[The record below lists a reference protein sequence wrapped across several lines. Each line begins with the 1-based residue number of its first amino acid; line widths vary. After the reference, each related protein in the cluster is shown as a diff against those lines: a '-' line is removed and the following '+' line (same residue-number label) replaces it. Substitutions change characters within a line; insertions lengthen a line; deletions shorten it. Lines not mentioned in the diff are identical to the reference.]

1 MKLSELYESRKAL
14 HAERDS
20 ILAQD
25 SVTVEVEARGLEVAN
40 ELATVE
46 AEIRSAQLRER
57 FASSSAVEIIA
68 KRDMELG
75 REERDSKKYR
85 DQFVGWLKGGQAPEV
100 RALSTATTP
109 ATAAGTIMVPAVYET
124 EILKF
129 LAANSTMINLA
140 DYKSG
145 VTGYPSL
152 RYNTQTSANYGASLS
167 TSGTGSWI
175 AEGGTAV
182 TNDMALAEVLL
193 PPRLCS
199 PTTQVSQTLLRQ
211 ANFDVEAEVMLDL
224 QAKMSK
230 NMEFGFIGGV
240 GGTAMPTGIFDP
252 ASTTV
257 GVRSGA
263 SCATNT
269 NTRAQ
274 KVTAATSSA
283 TVILDNLTQMRYN
296 TLPAAYWNSPG
307 CAWIIPQDVYAAI
320 AATTVNNVPLFVPS
334 ADKGITGAAPFT
346 LMGLPVYV
354 TQYVP
359 VNVAT
364 AGTTKTVMAVVG
376 DIRESYA
383 IRQWAGI
390 GMIRDD
396 ITLATTGQVK
406 YTALAFANANVTR
419 GDALVQL
426 RVSNIA

>member
-1 MKLSELYESRKAL
+1 MKLSELFESRKAL
-14 HAERDS
+14 TAERDS

-25 SVTVEVEARGLEVAN
+25 SLTVEIESRGHEVAN
-40 ELATVE
+40 ELATIE
-46 AEIRSAQLRER
+46 AEIRSAQMRER

-75 REERDSKKYR
+75 REERDTKKYR

-109 ATAAGTIMVPAVYET
+109 TTAAGTIMIPAIYET

-129 LAANSTMINLA
+129 LAAQSTMINLA

-152 RYNTQTSANYGASLS
+152 RYNTQTSANYGATLA

-175 AEGGTAV
+175 AEGGTAI

-193 PPRLCS
+193 PPKLCS

-211 ANFDVEAEVMLDL
+211 ANFDVEAEVMMDL
-224 QAKMSK
+224 QAKLSK
-230 NMEFGFIGGV
+230 NLEFGFIGGT
-240 GGTAMPTGIFDP
+240 GTNMPTGIFDP
-252 ASTTV
+252 ASTSCQVRTGATV
-257 GVRSGA
+257 GAG
-263 SCATNT
+263 
-269 NTRAQ
+269 NTRAL

-283 TVILDNLTQMRYN
+283 SVILDNFTQMRYN
-296 TLPAAYWNSPG
+296 LLPSAYWNSPS
-307 CAWIIPQDVYAAI
+307 CAWIIPQDVYAAV
-320 AATTVNNVPLFVPS
+320 AATTVNSVPLFVPS

-359 VNVAT
+359 VLTTAT
-364 AGTTKTVMAVVG
+364 TLKTVMAVVG
-376 DIRESYA
+376 DIRESYS

-419 GDALVQL
+419 GDSLIQL
-426 RVSNIA
+426 RVTNV

>member
-1 MKLSELYESRKAL
+1 MKLSELFESRKAL
-14 HAERDS
+14 TAERDS

-25 SVTVEVEARGLEVAN
+25 SLTVEIEARGHEVAN
-40 ELATVE
+40 ELATIE
-46 AEIRSAQLRER
+46 AEIRSAQMRER

-75 REERDSKKYR
+75 REERDTKKYR

-109 ATAAGTIMVPAVYET
+109 TTAAGTIMVPAVYET
-124 EILKF
+124 EILKY
-129 LAANSTMINLA
+129 LAANSTMINLS
-140 DYKSG
+140 DYRSG
-145 VTGYPSL
+145 ITGYPSL
-152 RYNTQTSANYGASLS
+152 RYNTQTSANYGATLA

-175 AEGGTAV
+175 AEGNTAV

-224 QAKMSK
+224 QAKMGK
-230 NMEFGFIGGV
+230 NMEFGFIAGV
-240 GGTAMPTGIFDP
+240 GGTAMPTGIFDN
-252 ASTTV
+252 ASTSVQVRTGATV
-257 GVRSGA
+257 GAG
-263 SCATNT
+263 
-269 NTRAQ
+269 NTRAL
-274 KVTAATSSA
+274 KVTAATSTA
-283 TVILDNLTQMRYN
+283 AVILANLTEMRYN
-296 TLPAAYWNSPG
+296 KLPAAYWNSPS

-320 AATTVNNVPLFVPS
+320 AATTVNSVPLFVPS

-359 VNVAT
+359 VNV
-364 AGTTKTVMAVVG
+364 TTTTVTTCMAVVG

-406 YTALAFANANVTR
+406 YTALAFANANITR

-426 RVSNIA
+426 RVVNV

>member
-1 MKLSELYESRKAL
+1 MKLSELFESRKAL
-14 HAERDS
+14 TAERDS
-20 ILAQD
+20 ILAQN
-25 SVTVEVEARGLEVAN
+25 SLTVEVEARGHEVAN

-46 AEIRSAQLRER
+46 AEIRSAQMRER

-75 REERDSKKYR
+75 REERDTKKYR
-85 DQFVGWLKGGQAPEV
+85 DQFIGWLKGGAAPEV

-124 EILKF
+124 QILSYLTSQDF
-129 LAANSTMINLA
+129 MRSLA
-140 DYKSG
+140 DYRGG

-152 RYNTQTSANYGASLS
+152 RYNTQTSANYGG
-167 TSGTGSWI
+167 GTGSWI

-193 PPRLCS
+193 PPKLCS

-211 ANFDVEAEVMLDL
+211 ANFDVEAEVMMDL
-224 QAKMSK
+224 QKKLAK
-230 NMEFGFIGGV
+230 NQAFAFIGGT
-240 GGTAMPTGIFDP
+240 GTNMPTGIFDP
-252 ASTTV
+252 ATTTT
-257 GVRSGA
+257 GVRTGA

-269 NTRAQ
+269 NLRTQ
-274 KVTAATSSA
+274 KVTAATSDSA
-283 TVILDNLTQMRYN
+283 VTIANLTKMRYDI
-296 TLPAAYWNSPG
+296 LPAAYWNSPT

-320 AATTVNNVPLFVPS
+320 AGILVNNVPLFTPS
-334 ADKGITGAAPFT
+334 ADSGITPAAPFQ

-354 TQYVP
+354 TPYVP

-364 AGTTKTVMAVVG
+364 ASATIKTVMAVVG
-376 DIRESYA
+376 DIRESYS
-383 IRQWAGI
+383 IREWAGI

-406 YTALAFANANVTR
+406 YTAMSFANANITR

>member
-1 MKLSELYESRKAL
+1 MKLPELFESRKAL
-14 HAERDS
+14 TA
-20 ILAQD
+20 
-25 SVTVEVEARGLEVAN
+25 
-40 ELATVE
+40 
-46 AEIRSAQLRER
+46 
-57 FASSSAVEIIA
+57 
-68 KRDMELG
+68 
-75 REERDSKKYR
+75 ERDSKKYR
-85 DQFVGWLKGGQAPEV
+85 EQFAGWLKGGAAPEV

-124 EILKF
+124 EILKY
-129 LAANSTMINLA
+129 LAANSTMINLS

-145 VTGYPSL
+145 VSGYPSL
-152 RYNTQTSANYGASLS
+152 RYNTQTSANYGATLA

-193 PPRLCS
+193 PPKLCS

-211 ANFDVEAEVMLDL
+211 ANFDVEAEVMMDL
-224 QAKMSK
+224 QAKLSK
-230 NMEFGFIGGV
+230 NLEFGFIGGT
-240 GGTAMPTGIFDP
+240 GTNMPTGIFDP
-252 ASTTV
+252 ASTTCQVRTGATV
-257 GVRSGA
+257 GAG
-263 SCATNT
+263 
-269 NTRAQ
+269 NTRAL

-359 VNVAT
+359 VLVRTSA
-364 AGTTKTVMAVVG
+364 AKTVMAVVG

-419 GDALVQL
+419 GDALVPL
-426 RVSNIA
+426 RVVNV

>member
-1 MKLSELYESRKAL
+1 MKLSELFESRKAL
-14 HAERDS
+14 TAERDS

-25 SVTVEVEARGLEVAN
+25 SLTVEIEARGHEVAN
-40 ELATVE
+40 ELATIE
-46 AEIRSAQLRER
+46 AEIRSAQMRER

-75 REERDSKKYR
+75 REERDTKKYR

-109 ATAAGTIMVPAVYET
+109 TTAAGTIMIPAIYET

-129 LAANSTMINLA
+129 LAAQSTMINLA

-152 RYNTQTSANYGASLS
+152 RYNTQTSANYGATLA

-193 PPRLCS
+193 PPKLCS

-211 ANFDVEAEVMLDL
+211 ANFDVEAEVMMDL
-224 QAKMSK
+224 QAKLSK
-230 NMEFGFIGGV
+230 NLEFGFIGGT
-240 GGTAMPTGIFDP
+240 GTNMPTGIFDP
-252 ASTTV
+252 ASTTCQVRTGATV
-257 GVRSGA
+257 GAG
-263 SCATNT
+263 
-269 NTRAQ
+269 NTRAL

-283 TVILDNLTQMRYN
+283 SVILDNFTQMRYN
-296 TLPAAYWNSPG
+296 LLPSAYWNSPT
-307 CAWIIPQDVYAAI
+307 CAWIIPQDVYAAV
-320 AATTVNNVPLFVPS
+320 AATTVNSVPLFVPS
-334 ADKGITGAAPFT
+334 ADKGIAGAAPFT

-359 VNVAT
+359 VLTTAT
-364 AGTTKTVMAVVG
+364 TLKTVMAVVG
-376 DIRESYA
+376 DIRESYS

-419 GDALVQL
+419 GDSLIQL
-426 RVSNIA
+426 RVVNV

>member
-1 MKLSELYESRKAL
+1 MKLSELFESRKAL
-14 HAERDS
+14 TTERDS

-25 SVTVEVEARGLEVAN
+25 SLTVEIEARGHEVAN

-46 AEIRSAQLRER
+46 AEIRSAQMRER
-57 FASSSAVEIIA
+57 FASSSAVETIA

-75 REERDSKKYR
+75 REERDTKKYR
-85 DQFVGWLKGGQAPEV
+85 DQFVGWLKGGAAPEV

-109 ATAAGTIMVPAVYET
+109 ITAAGTIMVPAIYET

-152 RYNTQTSANYGASLS
+152 RYNTQTSANYGATLA

-193 PPRLCS
+193 PPKLCS

-211 ANFDVEAEVMLDL
+211 ANFDVEAEVMMDL
-224 QAKMSK
+224 QAKLSK
-230 NMEFGFIGGV
+230 NLEFGFIGGT
-240 GGTAMPTGIFDP
+240 GTNMPTGIFDP
-252 ASTTV
+252 ASTTCQ
-257 GVRSGA
+257 VRSGA
-263 SCATNT
+263 TVASG
-269 NTRAQ
+269 NTRAL
-274 KVTAATSSA
+274 KVAAATSSA
-283 TVILDNLTQMRYN
+283 SVILDNFTQMRYN
-296 TLPAAYWNSPG
+296 LLPSAYWNSPS
-307 CAWIIPQDVYAAI
+307 CAWIIPQDVYAAV
-320 AATTVNNVPLFVPS
+320 AATTVNSVPLFVPS

-359 VNVAT
+359 VNITTT
-364 AGTTKTVMAVVG
+364 ALKTVMAVVG
-376 DIRESYA
+376 DIRESYS

-419 GDALVQL
+419 GDSLIQL
-426 RVSNIA
+426 RVTNV

>member
-1 MKLSELYESRKAL
+1 MKLSELFESRKAL
-14 HAERDS
+14 TAERDS

-25 SVTVEVEARGLEVAN
+25 SLTVEIEARGHEVAN

-46 AEIRSAQLRER
+46 AEIRSAQMRER

-75 REERDSKKYR
+75 REERDTKKYR
-85 DQFVGWLKGGQAPEV
+85 DQFVGWLKGGAAPEV
-100 RALSTATTP
+100 RALTTATTP

-124 EILKF
+124 EILKYLDSQDF
-129 LAANSTMINLA
+129 MRSLA
-140 DYKSG
+140 DYRGG

-152 RYNTQTSANYGASLS
+152 RYNTQTSANYGG
-167 TSGTGSWI
+167 GTGSWI
-175 AEGGTAV
+175 AEGSSAIV
-182 TNDMALAEVLL
+182 NDMALAEVLL
-193 PPRLCS
+193 PPKLCS

-211 ANFDVEAEVMLDL
+211 ANFDVEAEVMMDL
-224 QAKMSK
+224 QKKLSK
-230 NMEFGFIGGV
+230 NQAFAFIGGT
-240 GGTAMPTGIFDP
+240 GTNMPTGIFDP
-252 ASTTV
+252 ATTTT
-257 GVRSGA
+257 GVRTGA

-269 NTRAQ
+269 NLRTQ
-274 KVTAATSSA
+274 KVTAATSSSSV
-283 TVILDNLTQMRYN
+283 TIENLTKMRYE
-296 TLPAAYWNSPG
+296 TLPAAYWNSPT

-320 AATTVNNVPLFVPS
+320 AGIIVNNVPLFVPS
-334 ADKGITGAAPFT
+334 ADAGIRNAAPFT

-354 TQYVP
+354 TPYIP

-376 DIRESYA
+376 DIRESYS
-383 IRQWAGI
+383 IREWAGI
-390 GMIRDD
+390 GMVRDD

-406 YTALAFANANVTR
+406 YTAMAFANANITR

>member
-1 MKLSELYESRKAL
+1 MKLSELFESRKAL
-14 HAERDS
+14 TAERDS

-25 SVTVEVEARGLEVAN
+25 SLTVEVEARGHEVAN

-46 AEIRSAQLRER
+46 AEIRSAQMRER

-85 DQFVGWLKGGQAPEV
+85 DQFVGWLNGGAAPEV

-109 ATAAGTIMVPAVYET
+109 ATLAGTIMVPAIYET
-124 EILKF
+124 GILKY
-129 LAANSTMINLA
+129 LAANSTMISLA

-152 RYNTQTSANYGASLS
+152 RYNTQTSAAYGTGA
-167 TSGTGSWI
+167 GSWI

-193 PPRLCS
+193 PPKLCS

-211 ANFDVEAEVMLDL
+211 ANFDVESEVMLDL
-224 QAKMSK
+224 QAKLSK
-230 NMEFGFIGGV
+230 NLEFAFV
-240 GGTAMPTGIFDP
+240 AGTGTNMPTGIFDP
-252 ASTTV
+252 ASTSV
-257 GVRSGA
+257 QVRTGA
-263 SCATNT
+263 TTSATA
-269 NTRAQ
+269 TRALQ
-274 KVTAATSSA
+274 VTAATSSA
-283 TVILDNLTQMRYN
+283 SVILANLTEMRYN
-296 TLPAAYWNSPG
+296 KLPAAYWNSPS

-359 VNVAT
+359 ALITT
-364 AGTTKTVMAVVG
+364 ASAKTVMAVVG

-406 YTALAFANANVTR
+406 YTAMAFANANVTR

-426 RVSNIA
+426 RVTNA

>member
-1 MKLSELYESRKAL
+1 L
-14 HAERDS
+14 
-20 ILAQD
+20 
-25 SVTVEVEARGLEVAN
+25 TVEVEARGHEVAN

-46 AEIRSAQLRER
+46 AEIRSAQMRER

-75 REERDSKKYR
+75 REERDTKKYR
-85 DQFVGWLKGGQAPEV
+85 DQFIGWLKGGAAPEV
-100 RALSTATTP
+100 RALTTATTP

-124 EILKF
+124 EILKYLDSQDF
-129 LAANSTMINLA
+129 MRSLA
-140 DYKSG
+140 DYRGG

-152 RYNTQTSANYGASLS
+152 RYNTQTSANYGG
-167 TSGTGSWI
+167 GTGSWI

-182 TNDMALAEVLL
+182 VNDMALAEVLL
-193 PPRLCS
+193 PPKLCS

-211 ANFDVEAEVMLDL
+211 ANFSVEEEVMMDL
-224 QAKMSK
+224 QKKLAK
-230 NMEFGFIGGV
+230 NQAFAFIGGT
-240 GGTAMPTGIFDP
+240 GTNMPTGIFDP
-252 ASTTV
+252 ATTTT
-257 GVRSGA
+257 GVRTGA

-269 NTRAQ
+269 NLRTQ
-274 KVTAATSSA
+274 KVTAATSSSSV
-283 TVILDNLTQMRYN
+283 VIENLTKMRYE
-296 TLPAAYWNSPG
+296 TLPAAYWNSPT

-320 AATTVNNVPLFVPS
+320 AGIVVNNVPLFVPS
-334 ADKGITGAAPFT
+334 ADAGIRNAAPFT

-354 TQYVP
+354 TPYIP

-376 DIRESYA
+376 DIRESYS
-383 IRQWAGI
+383 IREWAGI

-406 YTALAFANANVTR
+406 YTAMSFANANITR

>member
-1 MKLSELYESRKAL
+1 MKLSELFESRKAL
-14 HAERDS
+14 TAERDS

-25 SVTVEVEARGLEVAN
+25 SLTVEIEARGHEVAN
-40 ELATVE
+40 ELATIE
-46 AEIRSAQLRER
+46 AEIRSAQMRER

-75 REERDSKKYR
+75 REERDTKKYR
-85 DQFVGWLKGGQAPEV
+85 EQFAGWLKGGAAPEV

-124 EILKF
+124 EILKY
-129 LAANSTMINLA
+129 LAANSTMINLS
-140 DYKSG
+140 DYRSG
-145 VTGYPSL
+145 ITGYPSL
-152 RYNTQTSANYGASLS
+152 RYNTQTSANYGATLAL
-167 TSGTGSWI
+167 SGTGSWI
-175 AEGGTAV
+175 AEGGTAI

-224 QAKMSK
+224 QAKMGK
-230 NMEFGFIGGV
+230 NMEFGFIAGV
-240 GGTAMPTGIFDP
+240 GGTAMPTGIFDN
-252 ASTTV
+252 ASTSVQVRTGATV
-257 GVRSGA
+257 GAG
-263 SCATNT
+263 
-269 NTRAQ
+269 NTRAL
-274 KVTAATSSA
+274 KVTAATSTA
-283 TVILDNLTQMRYN
+283 AVILANLTEMRYN
-296 TLPAAYWNSPG
+296 KLPAAYWNSPS

-320 AATTVNNVPLFVPS
+320 AATTVNSVPLFVPS

-359 VNVAT
+359 VNV
-364 AGTTKTVMAVVG
+364 TTTTVTTCMAVVG

-426 RVSNIA
+426 RVVNV

>member
-1 MKLSELYESRKAL
+1 MKLSELFESRKAL
-14 HAERDS
+14 TAERDS

-25 SVTVEVEARGLEVAN
+25 SLTVEIEARGHEVAN

-46 AEIRSAQLRER
+46 AEIRSAQMRER

-75 REERDSKKYR
+75 REERDTKKYR
-85 DQFVGWLKGGQAPEV
+85 DQFVGWLKGGAAPEV
-100 RALSTATTP
+100 RALTTATTP

-124 EILKF
+124 EILKYLDSQDF
-129 LAANSTMINLA
+129 MRSLA
-140 DYKSG
+140 DYRGG

-152 RYNTQTSANYGASLS
+152 RYNTQTSANYGG
-167 TSGTGSWI
+167 GTGSWI

-182 TNDMALAEVLL
+182 VNDMALAEVLL
-193 PPRLCS
+193 PPKLCS

-211 ANFDVEAEVMLDL
+211 ANFDVEAEVMMDL
-224 QAKMSK
+224 QKKLSK
-230 NMEFGFIGGV
+230 NQAFAFIGGT
-240 GGTAMPTGIFDP
+240 GTNMPTGIFDP
-252 ASTTV
+252 ATTTT
-257 GVRSGA
+257 GVRTGA

-269 NTRAQ
+269 NLRTQ
-274 KVTAATSSA
+274 KVTAATSSSSV
-283 TVILDNLTQMRYN
+283 VIENLTKMRYE
-296 TLPAAYWNSPG
+296 TLPAAYWNSPS

-320 AATTVNNVPLFVPS
+320 AGIIVNNVPLFVPS
-334 ADKGITGAAPFT
+334 ADAGIRNAAPFT

-354 TQYVP
+354 TPYIP

-376 DIRESYA
+376 DIRESYS
-383 IRQWAGI
+383 IREWAGI
-390 GMIRDD
+390 GMVRDD

-406 YTALAFANANVTR
+406 YTAMAFANANITR

>member
-1 MKLSELYESRKAL
+1 MKLPELFESRKAL
-14 HAERDS
+14 TAERDS

-25 SVTVEVEARGLEVAN
+25 SLTVEIEARGHEVAN

-46 AEIRSAQLRER
+46 AEIRSAQMRER

-85 DQFVGWLKGGQAPEV
+85 EQFAGWLKGGAAPEV

-129 LAANSTMINLA
+129 LAANSTMINLS

-145 VTGYPSL
+145 VSGYPSL
-152 RYNTQTSANYGASLS
+152 RYNTQTSANYGATLA

-175 AEGGTAV
+175 AEGVTAV

-193 PPRLCS
+193 PPKLCS

-211 ANFDVEAEVMLDL
+211 ANFDVEAEVMMDL
-224 QAKMSK
+224 QAKLSK
-230 NMEFGFIGGV
+230 NLEFGFIGGT
-240 GGTAMPTGIFDP
+240 GTNMPTGIFDP
-252 ASTTV
+252 ASTTCQVRTGATV
-257 GVRSGA
+257 GAG
-263 SCATNT
+263 
-269 NTRAQ
+269 NTRAL

-359 VNVAT
+359 VLV
-364 AGTTKTVMAVVG
+364 TTSAAKTVMAVVG

-426 RVSNIA
+426 RVVNV

>member
-1 MKLSELYESRKAL
+1 MKLSELFESRKAL
-14 HAERDS
+14 TAERDS

-25 SVTVEVEARGLEVAN
+25 SLTVEIEARGHEVAN

-46 AEIRSAQLRER
+46 AEIRSAQMRER

-75 REERDSKKYR
+75 REERDTKKYR
-85 DQFVGWLKGGQAPEV
+85 EQFAGWLKGGAAPEV

-109 ATAAGTIMVPAVYET
+109 ATLAGTIMVPAVYET
-124 EILKF
+124 EILKY
-129 LAANSTMINLA
+129 LAANSTMINLS
-140 DYKSG
+140 DYRSG

-152 RYNTQTSANYGASLS
+152 RYNTQTSANYGATLA

-193 PPRLCS
+193 PPKLCS

-211 ANFDVEAEVMLDL
+211 ANFSVEDEVMMDL
-224 QAKMSK
+224 QAKLGK
-230 NMEFGFIGGV
+230 NLEFAFV
-240 GGTAMPTGIFDP
+240 AGTGTNMPTGIFDN
-252 ASTTV
+252 ASTSVQVRTGATV
-257 GVRSGA
+257 GAG
-263 SCATNT
+263 
-269 NTRAQ
+269 NTRAL
-274 KVTAATSSA
+274 KVTAATSTA
-283 TVILDNLTQMRYN
+283 AVILANLTEMRYN
-296 TLPAAYWNSPG
+296 KLPAAYWNSPN

-320 AATTVNNVPLFVPS
+320 AATTVNSVPLFVPS

-359 VNVAT
+359 VNV
-364 AGTTKTVMAVVG
+364 TTTTVTTCMAVVG

-426 RVSNIA
+426 RVVNV

>member
-1 MKLSELYESRKAL
+1 MKLSELFESRKAL
-14 HAERDS
+14 TAERDS

-25 SVTVEVEARGLEVAN
+25 SLTVEVEARGHEVAN

-46 AEIRSAQLRER
+46 AEIRSAQMRER

-75 REERDSKKYR
+75 REERDTKKYR
-85 DQFVGWLKGGQAPEV
+85 DQFIGWLKGGAAPEV
-100 RALSTATTP
+100 RALTTATTP

-124 EILKF
+124 EILKYLDSQDF
-129 LAANSTMINLA
+129 MRSLA
-140 DYKSG
+140 DYRGG

-152 RYNTQTSANYGASLS
+152 RYNTQTSANYGG
-167 TSGTGSWI
+167 GTGSWI

-182 TNDMALAEVLL
+182 VNDMALAEVLL
-193 PPRLCS
+193 PPKLCS

-211 ANFDVEAEVMLDL
+211 ANFSVEEEVMMDL
-224 QAKMSK
+224 QKKLAK
-230 NMEFGFIGGV
+230 NQAFAFIGGT
-240 GGTAMPTGIFDP
+240 GTNMPTGIFDP
-252 ASTTV
+252 ATTTT
-257 GVRSGA
+257 GVRTGA

-274 KVTAATSSA
+274 KVTAATSSSSV
-283 TVILDNLTQMRYN
+283 TIENLTKMRYDI
-296 TLPAAYWNSPG
+296 LPAAYWNSPT

-320 AATTVNNVPLFVPS
+320 AGIIVNNVPLFVPS
-334 ADKGITGAAPFT
+334 ADAGIRNAAPFT

-354 TQYVP
+354 TPYIP

-376 DIRESYA
+376 DIRESYS
-383 IRQWAGI
+383 IREWAGI

-406 YTALAFANANVTR
+406 YTAMSFANANITR

>member
-1 MKLSELYESRKAL
+1 MKLSELFESRKAL
-14 HAERDS
+14 TAERDS

-25 SVTVEVEARGLEVAN
+25 SLTVEIEARGHEVAN

-46 AEIRSAQLRER
+46 AEIRSAQMRER

-75 REERDSKKYR
+75 REERDTKKYR
-85 DQFVGWLKGGQAPEV
+85 DQFIGWLKGGAAPEV

-109 ATAAGTIMVPAVYET
+109 STAAGTIMVPAVYET
-124 EILKF
+124 ELLKYLDSQDF
-129 LAANSTMINLA
+129 MRSLA
-140 DYKSG
+140 DYRGG

-152 RYNTQTSANYGASLS
+152 RYNTQTSAAYGG
-167 TSGTGSWI
+167 GTGSWI

-193 PPRLCS
+193 PPKLCS

-211 ANFDVEAEVMLDL
+211 ANFDVEAEVMMDL
-224 QAKMSK
+224 QKKLSK
-230 NMEFGFIGGV
+230 NQAFAFIGGT
-240 GGTAMPTGIFDP
+240 GTNMPTGIFDP
-252 ASTTV
+252 ATTTT
-257 GVRSGA
+257 GVRTGA
-263 SCATNT
+263 SCASNS

-274 KVTAATSSA
+274 KVTAATSSSSV
-283 TVILDNLTQMRYN
+283 VIENLTKMRYE
-296 TLPAAYWNSPG
+296 TLPAAYWNSPT

-320 AATTVNNVPLFVPS
+320 AGIIVNNVPLFVPS
-334 ADKGITGAAPFT
+334 ADSGITPAAPFQ
-346 LMGLPVYV
+346 LMGLPVFV
-354 TQYVP
+354 TPYVP
-359 VNVAT
+359 VNVTT
-364 AGTTKTVMAVVG
+364 ASTSIKTVMAVVG
-376 DIRESYA
+376 DIRESYS
-383 IRQWAGI
+383 IREWAGI

-406 YTALAFANANVTR
+406 YTAMSFANANITR

>member
-1 MKLSELYESRKAL
+1 MKLSELFESRKAL
-14 HAERDS
+14 TTERDS

-25 SVTVEVEARGLEVAN
+25 SLTVEIEARGHEVAN

-46 AEIRSAQLRER
+46 AEIRSAQMRER
-57 FASSSAVEIIA
+57 FASSSAVETIA

-75 REERDSKKYR
+75 REERDTKKYR
-85 DQFVGWLKGGQAPEV
+85 DQFVGWLKGGAAPEV

-109 ATAAGTIMVPAVYET
+109 ITAAGTIMVPAIYET

-152 RYNTQTSANYGASLS
+152 RYNTQTSANYGATLA

-193 PPRLCS
+193 PPKLCS

-211 ANFDVEAEVMLDL
+211 ANFDVEAEVMMDL
-224 QAKMSK
+224 QAKLSK
-230 NMEFGFIGGV
+230 NLEFGFIGGT
-240 GGTAMPTGIFDP
+240 GTNMPTGIFDP
-252 ASTTV
+252 ASTTCQ
-257 GVRSGA
+257 VRSGA
-263 SCATNT
+263 TVASG
-269 NTRAQ
+269 NTRAL

-283 TVILDNLTQMRYN
+283 TVILDNFTQMRYN
-296 TLPAAYWNSPG
+296 LLPSAYWNSPS
-307 CAWIIPQDVYAAI
+307 CAWIIPQDVYAAV

-359 VNVAT
+359 VNITTT
-364 AGTTKTVMAVVG
+364 ALKTVMAVVG
-376 DIRESYA
+376 DIRESYS

-419 GDALVQL
+419 GDSLIQL
-426 RVSNIA
+426 RVTNF

>member
-1 MKLSELYESRKAL
+1 MKLSELFESRKAL
-14 HAERDS
+14 TAERDS

-25 SVTVEVEARGLEVAN
+25 SFTVEIEARGHEVAN

-46 AEIRSAQLRER
+46 AEIRSAQMRER

-75 REERDSKKYR
+75 REERDTKKYR
-85 DQFVGWLKGGQAPEV
+85 DQFVGWLKGGAAPEV
-100 RALSTATTP
+100 RALTTATTP

-124 EILKF
+124 EILKYLDSQDF
-129 LAANSTMINLA
+129 MRSLA
-140 DYKSG
+140 DYRGG

-152 RYNTQTSANYGASLS
+152 RYNTQTSANYGG
-167 TSGTGSWI
+167 GTGSWI
-175 AEGGTAV
+175 AEGSSAIV
-182 TNDMALAEVLL
+182 NDMALAEVLL
-193 PPRLCS
+193 PPKLCS

-211 ANFDVEAEVMLDL
+211 ANFDVEAEVMMDL
-224 QAKMSK
+224 QKKLSK
-230 NMEFGFIGGV
+230 NQAFAFIGGT
-240 GGTAMPTGIFDP
+240 GTNMPTGIFDP
-252 ASTTV
+252 ATTTT
-257 GVRSGA
+257 GVRTGA

-269 NTRAQ
+269 NLRTQ
-274 KVTAATSSA
+274 KVTAATSSSSV
-283 TVILDNLTQMRYN
+283 TIENLTKMRYE
-296 TLPAAYWNSPG
+296 TLPAAYWNSPT

-320 AATTVNNVPLFVPS
+320 AGIIVNNVPLFVPS
-334 ADKGITGAAPFT
+334 ADAGIRNAAPFT

-354 TQYVP
+354 TPYIP

-376 DIRESYA
+376 DIRESYS
-383 IRQWAGI
+383 IREWAGI
-390 GMIRDD
+390 GMVRDD

-406 YTALAFANANVTR
+406 YTAMAFANANITR

>member
-1 MKLSELYESRKAL
+1 MKLSELFESRKAL
-14 HAERDS
+14 TAERDS

-25 SVTVEVEARGLEVAN
+25 SLTVEIEARGHEVAN

-46 AEIRSAQLRER
+46 AEIRSAQMRER

-75 REERDSKKYR
+75 REERDTKKYR
-85 DQFVGWLKGGQAPEV
+85 DQFIGWLKGGAAPEV
-100 RALSTATTP
+100 RALTTATTP
-109 ATAAGTIMVPAVYET
+109 TTAAGTIMVPAVYET
-124 EILKF
+124 EILKYLDSQDF
-129 LAANSTMINLA
+129 MRSLA
-140 DYKSG
+140 DYRGG

-152 RYNTQTSANYGASLS
+152 RYNTQTSANYGG
-167 TSGTGSWI
+167 GTGSWI

-193 PPRLCS
+193 PPKLCS

-211 ANFDVEAEVMLDL
+211 ANFDVEAEVMMDL
-224 QAKMSK
+224 QSKLSK
-230 NMEFGFIGGV
+230 NLEFGFIGGT
-240 GGTAMPTGIFDP
+240 GTNMPTGIFDP
-252 ASTTV
+252 ASTTCQ
-257 GVRSGA
+257 VRTGA
-263 SCATNT
+263 NSATNT
-269 NTRAQ
+269 TTRAQ
-274 KVTAATSSA
+274 KVTAATSSS
-283 TVILDNLTQMRYN
+283 TVILDNFTQMRYN
-296 TLPAAYWNSPG
+296 LLPAAYWNSPS
-307 CAWIIPQDVYAAI
+307 CAWIIPQDVYAAV
-320 AATTVNNVPLFVPS
+320 AATVVNNVPLFVPS
-334 ADKGITGAAPFT
+334 ADAGITGDAPFT

-364 AGTTKTVMAVVG
+364 AGTTKNVMAVVG
-376 DIRESYA
+376 DIRESYS
-383 IRQWAGI
+383 IRQWSGI

-406 YTALAFANANVTR
+406 YTAMAFANANITR